1 MTARTI
7 STDMPDFPDT
17 VRLTQ
22 EAPGMVG
29 DTIAGTRV
37 GVRHTRRRYA
47 ATLAALIAA
56 SAMVA
61 GCTTST
67 AGPGVTTTATS
78 GSSTATTTPTATA
91 TATPSATTAP
101 TAAYPADVPAE
112 ARANTPAGAI
122 AFAKHFFGQVNK
134 AYTTPQAGLI
144 APLSASS
151 CKTCATFEGNAQKY
165 VDLHQRHS
173 MEPVRLIEVA
183 LAKDTPPTATQT
195 VDVLFQQRPS
205 QILQSDGSIVETL
218 KDRQILF
225 AVDLNWSDASW
236 LASSIQVRQ
245 G

>member
-29 DTIAGTRV
+29 DTIEGTHA

-91 TATPSATTAP
+91 TSTPSATTAP

-122 AFAKHFFGQVNK
+122 AFAKHFFGLVNR
-134 AYTTPQAGLI
+134 AYTTPQAGLLT
-144 APLSASS
+144 PLSTAN
-151 CKTCATFEGNAQKY
+151 CKTCAAFESTAADFVAQS
-165 VDLHQRHS
+165 QRYDRAAVS
-173 MEPVRLIEVA
+173 ILEVA
-183 LAKDTPPTATQT
+183 IDSDPPPAGMTL
-195 VDVLFQQRPS
+195 VDVVVDQLPAKVIDSKGSTVTAITGRRGVFVVQ
-205 QILQSDGSIVETL
+205 LQFAPAGW
-218 KDRQILF
+218 
-225 AVDLNWSDASW
+225 AVDT
-236 LASSIQVRQ
+236 IQVM

>member
-1 MTARTI
+1 MDSAARRLGRH
-7 STDMPDFPDT
+7 
-17 VRLTQ
+17 VRLSGHGRLIQ

-91 TATPSATTAP
+91 TSTPSATTAP

-122 AFAKHFFGQVNK
+122 AFAKHFFGLVNR
-134 AYTTPQAGLI
+134 AYTTPKRACL
-144 APLSASS
+144 PH
-151 CKTCATFEGNAQKY
+151 F
-165 VDLHQRHS
+165 R
-173 MEPVRLIEVA
+173 R
-183 LAKDTPPTATQT
+183 PTARRA
-195 VDVLFQQRPS
+195 QRSRAPQPTSLHSLNVTIGLPS
-205 QILQSDGSIVETL
+205 RSWRWPSIAIRHRPE
-218 KDRQILF
+218 
-225 AVDLNWSDASW
+225 
-236 LASSIQVRQ
+236 
-245 G
+245 

>member
-1 MTARTI
+1 
-7 STDMPDFPDT
+7 
-17 VRLTQ
+17 
-22 EAPGMVG
+22 MVG

-91 TATPSATTAP
+91 TSTPSATTAP

-134 AYTTPQAGLI
+134 AYTTSPGGPDRPALRSQLPELRLVCG
-144 APLSASS
+144 
-151 CKTCATFEGNAQKY
+151 QRRR
-165 VDLHQRHS
+165 LHQTGPEILSRADPSH
-173 MEPVRLIEVA
+173 RGDNGQGVA
-183 LAKDTPPTATQT
+183 FLGW
-195 VDVLFQQRPS
+195 FR
-205 QILQSDGSIVETL
+205 
-218 KDRQILF
+218 
-225 AVDLNWSDASW
+225 
-236 LASSIQVRQ
+236 
-245 G
+245 

>member
-1 MTARTI
+1 LI
-7 STDMPDFPDT
+7 
-17 VRLTQ
+17 Q

-91 TATPSATTAP
+91 TSTPSATTAP

-144 APLSASS
+144 APLSDLNCLSCASFADNADGYTRLGQRYS
-151 CKTCATFEGNAQKY
+151 VEPIQVIEATT
-165 VDLHQRHS
+165 
-173 MEPVRLIEVA
+173 
-183 LAKDTPPTATQT
+183 AKESPSSGGS
-195 VDVLFQQRPS
+195 VDVVLKQRAAKLIDPVGTVLDTFTEK
-205 QILQSDGSIVETL
+205 QGAFLVQLQHRTEGWIVQ
-218 KDRQILF
+218 KIQARQ
-225 AVDLNWSDASW
+225 
-236 LASSIQVRQ
+236 
-245 G
+245 

>member
-56 SAMVA
+56 SAVVA

-78 GSSTATTTPTATA
+78 GITTASPTTTATSTPTAT
-91 TATPSATTAP
+91 ATTAP

-112 ARANTPAGAI
+112 ARVNTPAGAK
-122 AFAKHFFGQVNK
+122 AFAMHFFAQANK
-134 AYTTPQAGLI
+134 AYTTPQSGLL
-144 APLSASS
+144 APLSTSQ
-151 CKTCATFEGNAQKY
+151 CKTCATYEANSQKY
-165 VDLHQRHS
+165 VDQHQRHT
-173 MEPVRLIEVA
+173 MDPVEVLETA
-183 LAKDTPPTATQT
+183 LAPDAPPGVTHT
-195 VDVLFQQRPS
+195 VDVVIHQRPS
-205 QILQSDGSIVETL
+205 QLVDKSGAVVSTL
-218 KDRQILF
+218 TDKRAVF
-225 AVDLNWSDASW
+225 AVDVNWAGTHW
-236 LASSIQVRQ
+236 LVNSIQVRQ

>member
-29 DTIAGTRV
+29 DTIEGTRV

-56 SAMVA
+56 SAVVA

-78 GSSTATTTPTATA
+78 GSSTATTTTTATA
-91 TATPSATTAP
+91 TATPSAT

-112 ARANTPAGAI
+112 ARANTPDGAI

-173 MEPVRLIEVA
+173 IEPVRLIEVD
-183 LAKDTPPTATQT
+183 LAKDTPSTATQT
-195 VDVLFQQRPS
+195 VDVLFQQRPA
-205 QILQSDGSIVETL
+205 QILQSDGSVVETL

-225 AVDLNWSDASW
+225 AVDLTWSDASW